1 MAMLTQIVTET
12 SAKVESGPPSPTSF
26 MKTAEH
32 PWSPTHHSTNH
43 RSEES
48 RRRAAP
54 QPEHRSFSPRRHSF
68 SDEKSVQG
76 ADEEQSYSSSDG
88 RPGSP
93 SEVEKITL
101 TPEEEHKHR
110 QMQDVLQAIGM
121 NLGSEELGQ
130 MSHRIRERLYGK
142 KDKDAGC
149 HRRRSRER
157 DARRAL
163 SPRPKNRSSSSS
175 SSFSPSPQE
184 YYSNNNS
191 CSPQRD
197 VTEEQPQAPEHKAVG
212 YGQNSSSGILQEHEH
227 YETKSKGSP
236 PACQSFSHNPTYT
249 LSAPSPATV
258 MPKYLPV
265 KSALLPTPP
274 LLPNLYQARPGPFL
288 PRMPPFHSFPHAPPF
303 NIFPPVVAQTG
314 HLLAQHAH
322 NPQPVFNLPMPPVNT
337 AQKSK
342 TLSRPRCLQVI
353 KTKQPGVKTAVSG
366 D

>member
-1 MAMLTQIVTET
+1 MLTQIVTET
-12 SAKVESGPPSPTSF
+12 SAKVESETPPPITF
-26 MKTAEH
+26 MNTGDH
-32 PWSPTHHSTNH
+32 PWSPSHHNTNH
-43 RSEES
+43 WSKES
-48 RRRAAP
+48 QRRAVP
-54 QPEHRSFSPRRHSF
+54 QPEHSSFSPRRHSF

-101 TPEEEHKHR
+101 TPEDEHKQR

-142 KDKDAGC
+142 KDKDVGC

-157 DARRAL
+157 DTRRAL
-163 SPRPKNRSSSSS
+163 SPKPENRSSSSS

-184 YYSNNNS
+184 YNPKNNS
-191 CSPQRD
+191 CSAQRD
-197 VTEEQPQAPEHKAVG
+197 VTEEQPQAPEHEAVE
-212 YGQNSSSGILQEHEH
+212 YGQNSSSDILQEQEH
-227 YETKSKGSP
+227 YETKSNGSP
-236 PACQSFSHNPTYT
+236 AACQSFSHNPTYT

-265 KSALLPTPP
+265 KRTLLPNPP
-274 LLPNLYQARPGPFL
+274 LLPNPYQVRPGLFL

-303 NIFPPVVAQTG
+303 NIFPAVVAPTG
-314 HLLAQHAH
+314 HLLAQHTH
-322 NPQPVFNLPMPPVNT
+322 NPQPLFNLPMPPVNT
-337 AQKSK
+337 TQHSK

-353 KTKQPGVKTAVSG
+353 KTKQPVMKTTVSG

>member
-1 MAMLTQIVTET
+1 MLTQIVTET
-12 SAKVESGPPSPTSF
+12 TAKVERGPPSPASF
-26 MKTAEH
+26 MNTADH
-32 PWSPTHHSTNH
+32 LTSPSHHNTNH
-43 RSEES
+43 WSEES
-48 RRRAAP
+48 QRRAAP
-54 QPEHRSFSPRRHSF
+54 QPEHRPLSPRRHSF

-76 ADEEQSYSSSDG
+76 ADEAQSYSSSDG

-110 QMQDVLQAIGM
+110 QMQDVLQAIGI

-142 KDKDAGC
+142 KDKDLGC

-157 DARRAL
+157 DTRRAL
-163 SPRPKNRSSSSS
+163 SPRPTNRSSSSS

-184 YYSNNNS
+184 YHSNNNS

-197 VTEEQPQAPEHKAVG
+197 VTEEQPRAPEHNAVE
-212 YGQNSSSGILQEHEH
+212 YGQNSGSGILQEREH
-227 YETKSKGSP
+227 YETKSEGSP
-236 PACQSFSHNPTYT
+236 AACQSFSHNPTYT

-265 KSALLPTPP
+265 KQALLPTPP
-274 LLPNLYQARPGPFL
+274 LLPHPYQARPGLFL

-303 NIFPPVVAQTG
+303 HIFPAGVAQMG
-314 HLLAQHAH
+314 HLLPQYAH
-322 NPQPVFNLPMPPVNT
+322 NPQPPFNLPIPPANT
-337 AQKSK
+337 TQKSK

-353 KTKQPGVKTAVSG
+353 KTKQPGMKTAVSG

>member
-1 MAMLTQIVTET
+1 MLTQIVTEN
-12 SAKVESGPPSPTSF
+12 SAKVESGPSSQAPF
-26 MKTAEH
+26 MNTADH
-32 PWSPTHHSTNH
+32 PWSPSHHTNH
-43 RSEES
+43 WSEES
-48 RRRAAP
+48 QRWAAP

-88 RPGSP
+88 RPVSP
-93 SEVEKITL
+93 SAVEKI

-130 MSHRIRERLYGK
+130 MSHRIQERLYGK
-142 KDKDAGC
+142 KDKDVGC

-157 DARRAL
+157 DTRRAL
-163 SPRPKNRSSSSS
+163 SPRPKDRSSSSS

-184 YYSNNNS
+184 YYSNNS

-197 VTEEQPQAPEHKAVG
+197 VTEEQPQAPEHKAVE
-212 YGQNSSSGILQEHEH
+212 YGQNSSSGILQEHER

-236 PACQSFSHNPTYT
+236 AACQSFAHNPTYT

-258 MPKYLPV
+258 MQKYLPV
-265 KSALLPTPP
+265 KRTLLPTPP
-274 LLPNLYQARPGPFL
+274 LLPNPYQVRPGLFL

-303 NIFPPVVAQTG
+303 NIFPAVVAPMG
-314 HLLAQHAH
+314 HLLAQHTL
-322 NPQPVFNLPMPPVNT
+322 NPQPVFNLPMLPVNAT
-337 AQKSK
+337 QKSK

-353 KTKQPGVKTAVSG
+353 QTKQPGMKTTVSG